1 MKNKSSIGI
10 ILLSLYLMLL
20 GCESEIK
27 NETRCGFDEYVENKL
42 TTNEDFRNNV
52 AKVEELIQQYQSTIL
67 QGADGLRGGRIV
79 IPVVVHVLHNGED
92 VGVGTNISDAQIQSQ
107 IDVMN
112 RDFRKLNVDISGV
125 PSDFSGI
132 TADSRIEFQLARRDP
147 DCNPTN
153 GITRQRAGRTS
164 FSFVDDD
171 AKTTSTGG
179 RDSWDTEKYLNMWTV
194 GSLRVELGIDPIGY
208 SSFPNAPE
216 FVDAGLG
223 VDDDLQGFVCESN
236 TFGNIGSVPSTSPFN
251 DGRTGVH
258 EFGHFFGLWH
268 IWRQPGCSNS
278 DEVDDTPNQD
288 NSYSGTPTHPQNSC
302 DSDDMF
308 MNYMDYVNDS
318 AMLAFTKDQVDRM
331 VGSLYTT
338 RATLIGSD
346 GLLPP
351 PDDSAGA
358 DIFIQDTPED
368 VGNEPNNE
376 SDKFY
381 VSEDIWIRNSSG
393 IINQEHENPLYSST
407 GTWYVYVRVRN
418 KGCASST
425 DTNVELYWAK
435 ASSGLSWTSPWDGSV
450 SIDGAAMGGQIG
462 TQPTGV
468 IQGGGYTILEYE
480 WTNIPNPDD
489 YVSFGAD
496 KTHFCL
502 LARAESGITFP
513 ETTSLGEN
521 VKNNNNIAWKNIDI
535 AVPGDGGRESTIMVG
550 NYERDREYEM
560 TLVFE
565 DANEIEAS
573 VFEYGEVFIA
583 LHPELLKKWTDGG
596 EKGTGVLKISDS
608 IIKIDQPGARLEGI
622 LLDPLDIY
630 ACTIMFKETQPMP
643 GPKVYFMDVEQYEGS
658 TSVNKKIGGQRILVK
673 VWNQK

>member
-1 MKNKSSIGI
+1 MKNKPIIGMF
-10 ILLSLYLMLL
+10 LLSLYLMVL
-20 GCESEIK
+20 GCEPQES
-27 NETRCGFDEYVENKL
+27 NELRCAFDAYIDNQL
-42 TTNEDFRNNV
+42 TTDADFQNNV
-52 AKVEELIQQYQSTIL
+52 AKVEELIQGYRNTIP
-67 QGADGLRGGRIV
+67 QGAEGLRGGRIV

-107 IDVMN
+107 IDIMN
-112 RDFRKLNVDISGV
+112 RDFRRLNADISGV

-132 TADSRIEFQLARRDP
+132 TADSRIEFQLAKRDP
-147 DCNPTN
+147 DCNPTT

-164 FSFVDDD
+164 FSFLDDD
-171 AKTTSTGG
+171 AKRTSTGG

-194 GSLRVELGIDPIGY
+194 GSLRVVLGIDPIGY

-223 VDDDLQGFVCESN
+223 VDDDLQGFVCESD
-236 TFGNIGSVPSTSPFN
+236 TFGNIGSVSPTSAFN
-251 DGRTGVH
+251 DGRTAVH

-268 IWRQPGCSNS
+268 IWRSPGCDNT
-278 DEVDDTPNQD
+278 DEVADTPNQD
-288 NSYSGTPTHPQNSC
+288 DAYTGTPTHPQNSC

-318 AMLAFTKDQVDRM
+318 AMLAFTQNQVERM

-351 PDDSAGA
+351 PDEGGAA

-368 VGNEPNNE
+368 IGNEPNNE
-376 SDKFY
+376 SDRFY
-381 VSEDIWIRNSSG
+381 ISEDIWIRNSRG
-393 IINQEHENPLYSST
+393 IVNQEHENPVYAAT
-407 GTWYVYVRVRN
+407 GQWYVYVRVRN

-425 DTNVELYWAK
+425 DTNVALYWAK
-435 ASSGLSWTSPWDGSV
+435 ASSGLSWTRPWDGSV
-450 SIDGAAMGGQIG
+450 SIDGAVMGGQIG

-489 YVSFGAD
+489 YASFGAD
-496 KTHFCL
+496 QTHFCL
-502 LARAESGITFP
+502 LARIESDITIP
-513 ETTSLGEN
+513 ETTSLSDN

-535 AVPGDGGRESTIMVG
+535 AITRDGTRQSTIMVG

-560 TLVFE
+560 TLTF
-565 DANEIEAS
+565 DNANETEAS
-573 VFEYGEVFIA
+573 VFDYGEVFVT
-583 LHPELLKKWTDGG
+583 LPPELIQKWVDGG
-596 EKGTGVLKISDS
+596 ERGTGVSRISEYVLKINR
-608 IIKIDQPGARLEGI
+608 PGAFLEGM
-622 LLDPLDIY
+622 LVNPDEIY
-630 ACTIMFKETQPMP
+630 ACTIEFKETQAVP
-643 GPKVYFMDVEQYEGS
+643 GPNVYFVDVGQYDGPLA
-658 TSVNKKIGGQRILVK
+658 TGTKIGGQRILVK
-673 VWNQK
+673 VWN